1 MNVSDMAAPGIRLYY
16 NGSKQEV
23 EIPASCAVEIV
34 KPKIIHPSMG
44 EDDIIQAALEH
55 PTDSISLSNFIEE
68 NNSFLL
74 VLNDHARATPTSKI
88 LKHVL
93 PLLAGKK
100 FGVII
105 ASGTHELP
113 SEEDLRNLILG
124 EFYDELRKRLVFHDS
139 KNDEFLNLGETQ
151 RGTPI
156 LVNKIVSEYEA
167 FIPINSI
174 EPHYFAGFTGG
185 RKSLLPGICAFET
198 IEKNH
203 GMALLDESRLM
214 ALHGNPLHEDFEEAT
229 RVIIESHPTFA
240 INVVF
245 DGAHN
250 IAGVFAGNI
259 FTQLY
264 KGAELAK
271 EIYSPLV
278 NQSPDVVIS
287 VVHSPLDQNL
297 YQAQKGFESCLLTL
311 KPGGILILV
320 ASCYDGIGPE
330 DYAQMLQSGESPK
343 DLADKFEEIKVNYK
357 LGWHKVGSIPPFL
370 ADRELWMVTLLDKSN
385 LDRMFI
391 KGFDSLQDA
400 VDYAVAE
407 KGENC
412 RFLIVEDSANVCPIL
427 R

>member
-1 MNVSDMAAPGIRLYY
+1 MAAPEIELYY

-23 EIPASCAVEIV
+23 KIPASCTVEIIR
-34 KPKIIHPSMG
+34 PKVIHTSMG
-44 EDDIIQAALEH
+44 EDEIIQTALDH
-55 PTDSISLSNFIEE
+55 PTDSISLSKFIEE
-68 NNSFLL
+68 NDSFLL
-74 VLNDHARATPTSKI
+74 ILNDHARATPTPKI

-93 PLLAGKK
+93 PLLAGKE

-105 ASGTHELP
+105 ASGTHGLP
-113 SEEDLRNLILG
+113 TEEDLKNQILG
-124 EFYDELRKRLVFHDS
+124 EFYDDLRKQLIFHDS
-139 KNDEFLNLGETQ
+139 KNDDFLNLGETS

-156 LVNKIVSEYEA
+156 LVNKIISEYEA

-185 RKSLLPGICAFET
+185 RKSLIPGICAFEA

-203 GMALLDESRLM
+203 SMALLDEARML
-214 ALHGNPLHEDFEEAT
+214 ALRGNPLHEDFEEAAG
-229 RVIIESHPTFA
+229 VIIEGHPTFA

-271 EIYSPLV
+271 DIYSPIV

-311 KPGGILILV
+311 QPGGILILV
-320 ASCYDGIGPE
+320 ASCYDGIGPD
-330 DYAQMLQSGESPK
+330 DYAQMLQSGKSPS
-343 DLADKFEEIKVNYK
+343 DLAAKFEEIKVNYK

-370 ADRELWMVTLLDKSN
+370 AERELWMVTRLDKTN

-391 KGFDSLQDA
+391 KGFDSIQEA
-400 VDYAVAE
+400 VDNAVAE
-407 KGENC
+407 KGQDC
-412 RFLIVEDSANVCPIL
+412 RFLIVEDSANVCPTH

>member
-1 MNVSDMAAPGIRLYY
+1 MY
-16 NGSKQEV
+16 
-23 EIPASCAVEIV
+23 C
-34 KPKIIHPSMG
+34 
-44 EDDIIQAALEH
+44 
-55 PTDSISLSNFIEE
+55 
-68 NNSFLL
+68 
-74 VLNDHARATPTSKI
+74 
-88 LKHVL
+88 VL
-93 PLLAGKK
+93 P
-100 FGVII
+100 
-105 ASGTHELP
+105 
-113 SEEDLRNLILG
+113 
-124 EFYDELRKRLVFHDS
+124 
-139 KNDEFLNLGETQ
+139 
-151 RGTPI
+151 
-156 LVNKIVSEYEA
+156 A

-185 RKSLLPGICAFET
+185 RKSLIPGICAFEA

-203 GMALLDESRLM
+203 SMALLDEARML
-214 ALHGNPLHEDFEEAT
+214 ALRGNPLHEDFEEAAG
-229 RVIIESHPTFA
+229 VIIEGHPTFA

-271 EIYSPLV
+271 DIYSPIV

-311 KPGGILILV
+311 QPGGILILV
-320 ASCYDGIGPE
+320 ASCYDGIGPD
-330 DYAQMLQSGESPK
+330 DYAQMLQSGKSPS
-343 DLADKFEEIKVNYK
+343 DLAAKFEEIKVNYK

-370 ADRELWMVTLLDKSN
+370 AERELWMVTRLDKTN

-391 KGFDSLQDA
+391 KGFDSIQEA
-400 VDYAVAE
+400 VDNAVAE
-407 KGENC
+407 KGQDC
-412 RFLIVEDSANVCPIL
+412 RFLIVEDSANVCPTH

>member
-1 MNVSDMAAPGIRLYY
+1 MAATKLRLYY
-16 NGSKQEV
+16 NSSKQEV
-23 EIPASCAVEIV
+23 KIPASCTVEIV
-34 KPKIIHPSMG
+34 RPKVIHSVID
-44 EDDIIQAALEH
+44 EDDIIRTAFDH
-55 PTDSISLSNFIEE
+55 PTDSISLSNFIEKYD
-68 NNSFLL
+68 SFLL
-74 VLNDHARATPTSKI
+74 VLNDHARATPTPKI

-93 PLLAGKK
+93 PLLAGKE

-105 ASGTHELP
+105 ASGTHGLP
-113 SEEDLRNLILG
+113 TEEDLKNQILG

-139 KNDEFLNLGETQ
+139 KNDDFLDLGKTR

-156 LVNKIVSEYEA
+156 LVNKIVSEYDA

-185 RKSLLPGICAFET
+185 RKSFLPGISAYES

-203 GMALLDESRLM
+203 SMALLEEARIM
-214 ALHGNPLHEDFEEAT
+214 ALRGNPLHEDLEEAAK
-229 RVIIESHPTFA
+229 VIIEGHPTFA
-240 INVVF
+240 INVVL

-259 FTQLY
+259 FKQFY
-264 KGAELAK
+264 KGTELAK
-271 EIYSPLV
+271 EIYSPNV

-311 KPGGILILV
+311 SPGGILILV

-330 DYAQMLQSGESPK
+330 DYAQMLHSGKSPS
-343 DLADKFEEIKVNYK
+343 DLAAKYEEIKMNYK

-370 ADRELWMVTLLDKSN
+370 ADKELWMVTLLDKSS

-391 KGFDSLQDA
+391 KGFDSLQEA
-400 VDYAVAE
+400 VDHAVAE
-407 KGENC
+407 KGQDC
-412 RFLIVEDSANVCPIL
+412 RFLVVEDSANVCPIL

>member
-1 MNVSDMAAPGIRLYY
+1 MNVSDMAAPEIRLYY

-23 EIPASCAVEIV
+23 EIPASCTVEIV
-34 KPKIIHPSMG
+34 KPKIIHPSIG
-44 EDDIIQAALEH
+44 EDEIIQEALEN
-55 PTDSISLSNFIEE
+55 PTDSVSLTNFIDG
-68 NNSFLL
+68 NDSFLL
-74 VLNDHARATPTSKI
+74 ILNDHARATPTPKI

-105 ASGTHELP
+105 ASGTHGLP

-185 RKSLLPGICAFET
+185 RKSLLPGICAFEA

-203 GMALLDESRLM
+203 SMALLDESRLM
-214 ALHGNPLHEDFEEAT
+214 ALRGNPLHEDFEEAAG
-229 RVIIESHPTFA
+229 VIIDGHPTFA

-259 FTQLY
+259 FKQLY

-271 EIYSPLV
+271 EIYSPHV
-278 NQSPDVVIS
+278 TQSPDIVIS

-297 YQAQKGFESCLLTL
+297 YQAQKGFESCLFTL
-311 KPGGILILV
+311 NPRGILILV

-343 DLADKFEEIKVNYK
+343 DLAAKFEEIKVNYK

-370 ADRELWMVTLLDKSN
+370 ADRELWMVTLLEKSS

-400 VDYAVAE
+400 IDQAVAE

-412 RFLIVEDSANVCPIL
+412 KFLVVEDSANVCPIL